1 MRSDGPRLWPIILHW
16 LGSLSHRFGLYV
28 CLVGWE
34 GGGGGG
40 WFLGGGCRGGIGCGS
55 SSSYSSSLSEVSDSS
70 SWVGLACLACH
81 GGSGPHSSG
90 RSGSGV

>member
-1 MRSDGPRLWPIILHW
+1 LSNNCCKKSLIRLFTRPKTQ
-16 LGSLSHRFGLYV
+16 
-28 CLVGWE
+28 E